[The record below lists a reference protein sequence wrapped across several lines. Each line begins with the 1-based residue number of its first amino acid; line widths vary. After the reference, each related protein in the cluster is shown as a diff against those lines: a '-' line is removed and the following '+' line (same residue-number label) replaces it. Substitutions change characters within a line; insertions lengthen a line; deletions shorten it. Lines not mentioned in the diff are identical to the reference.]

1 VRSLLP
7 ASLTGRLIV
16 TAVALVAVVSILLT
30 VASALVMRSYLT
42 GRLDDQLDQSL
53 NRAQIF
59 VGREVPNDS
68 GGSAPNGG
76 FGNTFGGEP
85 PPVARGQGAGSV
97 TALYDADGL
106 RGSVITTSGSL
117 RDMSRSA
124 LSTIATVKTGAD
136 PHTISLPALGS
147 YRVAATKTP
156 TGAVVWQGL
165 PTKDLD
171 STIASLI
178 WWESLLAL
186 AGIAIAAV
194 GGRILVRRQLQPL
207 RDVAATAHEV
217 TAMPLSSGLVGETV
231 RVPAELTD
239 PSNEVGQVGEALN
252 QLLGHV
258 EQALDARHESE
269 QQARKFL
276 ADASHEL
283 RTPLSTIKGYAELSR
298 RTGREDPDQ
307 ILAKV
312 ESEAG
317 RMSTLV
323 EDMLLLARLDAGR
336 ELELQDVDLTRLL
349 VEAINDARVV
359 DPEHHWTFD
368 VPDEPIVIRGDE
380 QRLHQAVTNLLTNA
394 SRHTPPKTTV
404 SGRLR
409 VDADQVV
416 IDIHDDGP
424 GIDPEILPTLFDR
437 FTRGDSSRTR
447 ASGGAGLGM
456 SLVQAIVHGHDG
468 TATVTSEPGD
478 TTFTL
483 TLPLR

>member
-1 VRSLLP
+1 VRSFLP

-30 VASALVMRSYLT
+30 VTSAVVMKSYLT
-42 GRLDDQLDQSL
+42 GKLDDQLEQSL
-53 NRAQIF
+53 NRAQTIIRRD
-59 VGREVPNDS
+59 GPGD
-68 GGSAPNGG
+68 GSPSSPDDG
-76 FGNTFGGEP
+76 TFGGARP
-85 PPVARGQGAGSV
+85 PIPFGQRDGSATV
-97 TALYDADGL
+97 VYDATGL
-106 RGSVITTSGSL
+106 RGVVITTSGTF
-117 RDMSRSA
+117 RDLSKSA
-124 LSTIATVKTGAD
+124 LSEVAKIKTGQS
-136 PHTISLPALGS
+136 PQTITLPALGA
-147 YRVAATKTP
+147 YRFAAAKTP
-156 TGAVVWQGL
+156 TGSVVWQGL
-165 PTKDLD
+165 PTKDVN
-171 STIASLI
+171 STITSLI

-186 AGIAIAAV
+186 AGIAVAAIA
-194 GGRILVRRQLQPL
+194 GRLLVRRQLQPL
-207 RDVAATAHEV
+207 REVAATAHEV

-231 RVPAELTD
+231 RVPPELTD
-239 PSNEVGQVGEALN
+239 PSTEVGQVGEALN

-317 RMSTLV
+317 RMSSLV

-336 ELELQDVDLTRLL
+336 ELELADVDLTRLL

-359 DPEHHWTFD
+359 DPQHIWTFD
-368 VPDEPIVIRGDE
+368 VPDEPIVVSGDE

-394 SRHTPPKTTV
+394 SRHTPAKTTV

-409 VDADQVV
+409 TDGDHVV

-424 GIDPEILPTLFDR
+424 GIDAEILPTLFDR

-456 SLVQAIVHGHDG
+456 SLVQAIVHGHGG

-483 TLPLR
+483 TLPLG

>member
-1 VRSLLP
+1 VRRILP

-16 TAVALVAVVSILLT
+16 TVVALVAVVSILVSVT
-30 VASALVMRSYLT
+30 ATLVMRSFLT
-42 GRLDDQLDQSL
+42 GQLDDKVTQSL
-53 NRAQIF
+53 SR
-59 VGREVPNDS
+59 VELRVRGD
-68 GGSAPNGG
+68 NGPIPQKPDGDDPPHIG
-76 FGNTFGGEP
+76 FGQEVGSITASNHND
-85 PPVARGQGAGSV
+85 VMAGIV
-97 TALYDADGL
+97 L
-106 RGSVITTSGSL
+106 TS
-117 RDMSRSA
+117 SRAGNFKPLSTSA
-124 LSTIATVKTGAD
+124 LAKLAD
-136 PHTISLPALGS
+136 IKPGQSPQEVNLPALGS
-147 YRVAATKTP
+147 YRVAAKKTP
-156 TGAVVWQGL
+156 SGDILWQGL
-165 PTKDLD
+165 PTHDVDK
-171 STIASLI
+171 TISSLI

-186 AGIAIAAV
+186 LGVGAAAA
-194 GGRILVRRQLQPL
+194 GGRVLVRRQLQPL

-217 TAMPLSSGLVGETV
+217 AGMPLSTGEIGETV

-317 RMSTLV
+317 RMSSLV

-336 ELELQDVDLTRLL
+336 ELEFQDVDLTRLL

-359 DPEHHWTFD
+359 APDHQWGFD
-368 VPDEPIVIRGDE
+368 VPDEPIVISGDE

-394 SRHTPPKTTV
+394 SRHTPAGTTV
-404 SGRLR
+404 TGRLR
-409 VDADQVV
+409 TDTDNVV
-416 IDIHDDGP
+416 LAIHDDGP
-424 GIDPEILPTLFDR
+424 GIDAEILPTLFDR

-456 SLVQAIVHGHDG
+456 SLVQAIVHGHRG

-483 TLPLR
+483 TLPRV